1 MQYNKPTA
9 YKGDKPYI
17 FISYAH
23 KDSNIIFPII
33 SRIIN
38 DGYRVWYDE
47 GIILGSNW
55 DVHISSLLD
64 KSSNVLAFLSK
75 SYIKSQNCRDEL
87 ALSRIKGKPMNI
99 IYIDDEKMSPG
110 MKMRYGRIQALYYQN
125 MNEKE
130 FYEKLYSSTAIQLS
144 K

>member
-47 GIILGSNW
+47 GIIPGSNW

-75 SYIKSQNCRDEL
+75 SYIK
-87 ALSRIKGKPMNI
+87 
-99 IYIDDEKMSPG
+99 
-110 MKMRYGRIQALYYQN
+110 
-125 MNEKE
+125 
-130 FYEKLYSSTAIQLS
+130 
-144 K
+144 